1 MDLTA
6 RIDLRLTEEEKK
18 SIQSQATAAGLD
30 MTTYIRAVLV
40 HYPELLTWSQ
50 TRWKVNPV
58 D

>member
-6 RIDLRLTEEEKK
+6 RIDFRLTEEEKK

-40 HYPELLTWSQ
+40 RYPELLTWSQ
-50 TRWKVNPV
+50 GALEG
-58 D
+58 